1 MRRYIKIFTFVLFL
15 FILFNGNSYSDV
27 VKKVEVKG
35 NNRISIET
43 IMVFGDISVGKDYN
57 IADVNSLIKKLY
69 STLFFSDIS
78 ASIKNNILSIVV
90 KENPIIK
97 SIVLDG
103 EKAKKYEEKIRELLS
118 LRENSPYIENNIKSD
133 ISLIKDFYNLSY
145 LLI

>member
-1 MRRYIKIFTFVLFL
+1 MRRFTKIFTFVLFL

-78 ASIKNNILSIVV
+78 ASIKNNKIKLNIFLNLCIKFILHT
-90 KENPIIK
+90 
-97 SIVLDG
+97 
-103 EKAKKYEEKIRELLS
+103 Y
-118 LRENSPYIENNIKSD
+118 
-133 ISLIKDFYNLSY
+133 
-145 LLI
+145 